1 MTTSNKYPALIR
13 MMSHYQLD
21 VNRSL
26 NRKTGVDGFAASVQ
40 PAFGAASGSDHEVW
54 AETFEGVLDAIDQSI
69 AAKWYPQFLRTEESK

>member
-1 MTTSNKYPALIR
+1 MKYPALIC

-21 VNRSL
+21 VNRCL
-26 NRKTGVDGFAASVQ
+26 NRETGVNGFAASVQ

-69 AAKWYPQFLRTEESK
+69 AKKWYPQFWRGEEDA